1 MDTER
6 LEETAAQLLGQI
18 QASVAENVRAMNE
31 ANATRRRE
39 SDEAH
44 RQHERAVAMLGEV
57 VKESRAINVANMR
70 MIDEI
75 QLGWAKQIQS
85 VALDVSSA
93 QAAQH
98 AKAVVLTIE
107 LRSQKYLEKLGEGI
121 EAANRVVERAGEIN
135 RTLAWKSIGVGIA
148 WGMLSVAA
156 VVVLIRT

>member
-57 VKESRAINVANMR
+57 VKEARAINAANMR

-85 VALDVSSA
+85 VAKTCPPRKQPNTRA
-93 QAAQH
+93 Q
-98 AKAVVLTIE
+98 
-107 LRSQKYLEKLGEGI
+107 
-121 EAANRVVERAGEIN
+121 
-135 RTLAWKSIGVGIA
+135 
-148 WGMLSVAA
+148 
-156 VVVLIRT
+156 